1 MPPSA
6 ATTGRACRGIVAPVH
21 VHIVDHPL
29 VAAALTRLRD
39 ERTDRPTF
47 RAALRTL
54 SRHLIYEACRNLFT
68 VEVVVATPMGP
79 ATGTGL
85 GSETDLPL
93 LVPVLRAGLGM
104 LDAALGVLPEARAGF
119 IGLKRNEETLQTH
132 VYLDT
137 VQADLAGR
145 PVMVLDPMLATAGSA
160 IHICKSLRGAN
171 AGAITVV
178 CVLSAPEGVEALRT
192 SGTADTHVTAS
203 IDSHLNAMGY
213 IVPGL
218 GDAGDRQFGVD

>member
-1 MPPSA
+1 MH
-6 ATTGRACRGIVAPVH
+6 VH
-21 VHIVDHPL
+21 VADHPL
-29 VAAALTRLRD
+29 AAVALTRLRD
-39 ERTDRPTF
+39 KTTDRPAF

-54 SRHLIYEACRNLFT
+54 SRHLVYEASRDLIT
-68 VEVVVATPMGP
+68 VEVDIETPMGP
-79 ATGTGL
+79 TKGTRL
-85 GSETDLPL
+85 APDTQLPL

-104 LDAALGVLPEARAGF
+104 LDAALAVLPEARTGF
-119 IGLKRNEETLQTH
+119 IGLKRNEETLQPD

-137 VQADLAGR
+137 VPSDLAGQ

-160 IHICKSLRGAN
+160 IHACESLRRSN

-178 CVLSAPEGVEALRT
+178 CVLSAPEGIEALDA

-203 IDSHLNAMGY
+203 IDSHLNEIGY